1 MSKSFAAPRTIRRIA
16 ARRVFQSANGKP
28 VVLTI
33 GVPQS
38 VPGSDWGCALQIT
51 GLNTSWRRPRY
62 VFGIDGLQALHLA
75 MKCADAVVE
84 STKPRLAWLGQ
95 EGDLGMPKVIPD
107 LPKPQKDRLQALVE
121 REALRFW
128 KSVERAHKAN
138 VRGSRDG
145 PGCRQFAD
153 KTCSN
158 VAGTRDGLAA
168 RALNRVL
175 RFWDSMLFDC
185 GNPLAQARIVPGVLP
200 DPQILESFI
209 PSATRA
215 HLTHKIHG
223 RSVRGEPVFRSD
235 LC

>member
-1 MSKSFAAPRTIRRIA
+1 MKKSFAAPRTIRRVA

-33 GVPQS
+33 GVPQP

-84 STKPRLAWLGQ
+84 STKPRLAWLGE
-95 EGDLGMPKVIPD
+95 EGDLGMPKFIPA

-128 KSVERAHKAN
+128 KSVERAHKA
-138 VRGSRDG
+138 RQSKSRKAG
-145 PGCRQFAD
+145 RRRKPAD
-153 KTCSN
+153 RT
-158 VAGTRDGLAA
+158 
-168 RALNRVL
+168 
-175 RFWDSMLFDC
+175 
-185 GNPLAQARIVPGVLP
+185 
-200 DPQILESFI
+200 
-209 PSATRA
+209 
-215 HLTHKIHG
+215 
-223 RSVRGEPVFRSD
+223 
-235 LC
+235 